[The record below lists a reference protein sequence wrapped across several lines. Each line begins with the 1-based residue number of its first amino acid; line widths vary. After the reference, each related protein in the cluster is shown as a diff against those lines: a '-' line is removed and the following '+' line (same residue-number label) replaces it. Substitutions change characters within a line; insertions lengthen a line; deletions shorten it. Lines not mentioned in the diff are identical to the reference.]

1 MPMQSGGG
9 GTEGGG
15 GGGHKGSWVIK
26 HFIKT
31 SFLMEE
37 QRQFYPSNLAPF
49 I

>member
-9 GTEGGG
+9 GKEG

-37 QRQFYPSNLAPF
+37 QRQFYPSNLATF